1 MRRGKRE
8 HRAPAMSLTSLH
20 LDGEVPPFFSFV
32 VDKKLAA
39 CGNFDPDKIDKQL
52 QNLRKRDIGGVVSL
66 TEHCWD
72 QGTFEKN
79 EMRVLHLPTQ
89 DFTAP
94 SIEDLKTGAEFIVSC
109 NQDDRAVVVH
119 CAQGIGR
126 TGTMLGAYFILEEQK
141 TAFEAIQIV
150 RDRRAGSIHK
160 KGQELRLY
168 ELEEAVRGTSSRPD
182 GFTEAQSPGSPAEAA
197 EEAEN

>member
-1 MRRGKRE
+1 MKRKGKRE
-8 HRAPAMSLTSLH
+8 HRAPALSFTSLH

-39 CGNFDPDKIDKQL
+39 CGNFDPDKIEKQL
-52 QNLRKRDIGGVVSL
+52 QNLKKREIGGVVSL

-72 QGTFEKN
+72 KDTFEKN
-79 EMRVLHLPTQ
+79 ELRVLHLPTE
-89 DFTAP
+89 DFHAP
-94 SIEDLKTGAEFIVSC
+94 SIEDLKIGTDFILSC
-109 NQDDRAVVVH
+109 NQDGQAVVVH

-141 TAFEAIQIV
+141 SAYEAIQLV

-168 ELEEAVRGTSSRPD
+168 ELEEAVRGTSSRPE
-182 GFTEAQSPGSPAEAA
+182 GFEVASPTQTEEK
-197 EEAEN
+197 